1 MAYYAEE
8 DDQWVDYNEYEEYE
22 PREEHLEENLVE
34 ALDTHV
40 QGSVNNALI
49 KALKP
54 FAKPLQ
60 NYGKRKFKS
69 ARTGDTSSHSSAQVL
84 ARMARNVM
92 KDHGS
97 MVHDTS
103 GDSSPTPPDTSDSEV
118 ESVAAKKRSRKV
130 KHVSKA
136 SDSQVPKNLLFN
148 PNNIVHPRSTEWVP
162 CPEVAD
168 YVGNNLR
175 QGFDGGVRATL
186 RSECPRPS
194 LTGKVADTP
203 DLDPTMAA
211 FMRKFAKD
219 PKKGLDRAWRGV
231 QDKMLD
237 VTGPLTKILDAAVKA
252 KDRNVPLD
260 VSEVL
265 EWAQRAMC
273 FLGNANVALSTER
286 RRSFLMRLDSQL
298 AEMAPSEPGSL
309 ANGMLFGDKF
319 VKKMGKYVATFSAL
333 DKAQSNIKRV
343 LHTGVFDRA
352 GRPRGRGSGRGY
364 AQTSR
369 GADQRGRGNQRP
381 NFYPSR
387 DRGGRGKGQ
396 RGNYRGQQNTSG
408 DYSYSGTTSMPVRR
422 YGGRQTVS
430 FSTGGDYSR
439 TILGCYKQYKVFT

>member
-8 DDQWVDYNEYEEYE
+8 DNQWAEYNEYEEYE
-22 PREEHLEENLVE
+22 PQEEHLEENLVE

-40 QGSVNNALI
+40 QGSVNSALI

-69 ARTGDTSSHSSAQVL
+69 ARKGGTSSHSSAQVL

-97 MVHDTS
+97 MANDTS
-103 GDSSPTPPDTSDSEV
+103 GDSSPTPPDSSDSEV
-118 ESVAAKKRSRKV
+118 ESVAPKKRSRKV
-130 KHVSKA
+130 KHTHKA
-136 SDSQVPKNLLFN
+136 DDGQVPKNLLFN

-162 CPEVAD
+162 CPEVAH

-175 QGFDGGVRATL
+175 QGFDNGVRATL

-237 VTGPLTKILDAAVKA
+237 VTGPLTKILDAAVMA
-252 KDRNVPLD
+252 KDKNVPLD

-319 VKKMGKYVATFSAL
+319 VKEMGKYVATFSAL

-343 LHTGVFDRA
+343 LHSGVFDRA
-352 GRPRGRGSGRGY
+352 GRPRGRGSGRGN
-364 AQTSR
+364 R
-369 GADQRGRGNQRP
+369 RF

-396 RGNYRGQQNTSG
+396 RGTYCGQQNNSR
-408 DYSYSGTTSMPVRR
+408 DYSYSELQDNLDV
-422 YGGRQTVS
+422 
-430 FSTGGDYSR
+430 
-439 TILGCYKQYKVFT
+439 I

>member
-8 DDQWVDYNEYEEYE
+8 DSQWAEYDEYEEYE
-22 PREEHLEENLVE
+22 PQEEHLEENLVE

-40 QGSVNNALI
+40 QGSVKSALV

-69 ARTGDTSSHSSAQVL
+69 ARKGGTSSQSSAQVL
-84 ARMARNVM
+84 ARMARNVL

-97 MVHDTS
+97 MANDTS
-103 GDSSPTPPDTSDSEV
+103 GDSSPTPPDSSDSEV
-118 ESVAAKKRSRKV
+118 ESVAPRKRSRKV
-130 KHVSKA
+130 KHTHKT
-136 SDSQVPKNLLFN
+136 DDGQVPKNLLFN
-148 PNNIVHPRSTEWVP
+148 PNNIVHPRSTEWIP
-162 CPEVAD
+162 CPEVAQ
-168 YVGNNLR
+168 YVSNNLR
-175 QGFDGGVRATL
+175 QGFDNGVRATL

-237 VTGPLTKILDAAVKA
+237 VTGPLTKILDAAVMA
-252 KDRNVPLD
+252 KDKNVPLD

-273 FLGNANVALSTER
+273 FLGNANVAVSTER

-319 VKKMGKYVATFSAL
+319 VKEMGKYVATFSAL
-333 DKAQSNIKRV
+333 DKAQSNIKR
-343 LHTGVFDRA
+343 LANSSNKSSATFQA
-352 GRPRGRGSGRGY
+352 PKWFALCAKSMQK
-364 AQTSR
+364 AL
-369 GADQRGRGNQRP
+369 
-381 NFYPSR
+381 
-387 DRGGRGKGQ
+387 
-396 RGNYRGQQNTSG
+396 
-408 DYSYSGTTSMPVRR
+408 GTRR
-422 YGGRQTVS
+422 LQITR
-430 FSTGGDYSR
+430 
-439 TILGCYKQYKVFT
+439 KK